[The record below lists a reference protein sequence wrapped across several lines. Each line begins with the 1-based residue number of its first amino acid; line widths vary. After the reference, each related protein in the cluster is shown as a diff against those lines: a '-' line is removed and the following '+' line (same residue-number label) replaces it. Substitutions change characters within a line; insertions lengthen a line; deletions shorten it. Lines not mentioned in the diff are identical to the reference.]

1 MNRFY
6 VKIRSDIDKYLAI
19 FGIIA
24 SLILIVYC
32 SITIS
37 RIIYLFP
44 GILTFFVC
52 IGWLFLR
59 KNLALSQNL
68 KESQRIFFL
77 LIILFIILL
86 FFSLLLFR
94 FRPEIYKRPL
104 LFFILTAF
112 MASTIGCEILF
123 ANKRYSSLILIQIII
138 LGASIA
144 WSQLVLFS
152 NVVGVDPWFH
162 QMVTL
167 KIINFGYIPLGLSY
181 SHLPIFHIIIA
192 ITSLFSNLNYKIAAI
207 FSVSIAQIIYNTIFI
222 YLLGV
227 LITKNYKIGLLSS
240 LMVILASHH
249 INMSY
254 WSIPNGF
261 GVIFIPIIIYLVF
274 KNDFKSIFPRIF
286 LVILLSFTL
295 IFTHPLASLNMAL
308 ILIAIYIL
316 STIYNILEQKK
327 EKIIPITIPI
337 FFTIAMFTWWSYA
350 SGNLFTLTNLFE
362 WGFSRDK
369 FISKT
374 SMDIFSTYVQQIPLK
389 EQIFNQL
396 GMFLFFALSFIGVL
410 FLISRWEKKNIILA
424 CIGILPLFIA
434 FFSLISGLSV
444 IEHRWYYL
452 AQIILS
458 IPLGIA
464 LFLLMGKI
472 KNFPLKIIGV
482 YSLIFLFAFVLIM
495 SPEANS
501 DNALFSPN
509 THVRVGS
516 YESELQVVTFLDNY
530 SGVIKTD
537 NLYAWRLSYL
547 GPYNTHS
554 FDDNLDSNYFFN
566 LKGYFV
572 LVRDAIMAEPFMH
585 YQSIYKLNY
594 NLNNVLIMNGF
605 SQVYNSGTVHGY
617 I

>member
-24 SLILIVYC
+24 SVIFIVYRSINLFLIV
-32 SITIS
+32 S
-37 RIIYLFP
+37 LLP

-59 KNLALSQNL
+59 KNLVLSHNL
-68 KESQRIFFL
+68 KESKRILFL

-104 LFFILTAF
+104 LFFILTSF

-138 LGASIA
+138 LGISIA
-144 WSQLVLFS
+144 WSQLLLFS
-152 NVVGVDPWFH
+152 NVIGVDPWYH

-167 KIINFGYIPLGLSY
+167 KIINFGYIPLGLDY
-181 SHLPIFHIIIA
+181 TYLPIFHIIIA
-192 ITSLFSNLNYKIAAI
+192 ITSLLSNLNYKIAAM
-207 FSVSIAQIIYNTIFI
+207 FSVSIAQIICNTIFI
-222 YLLGV
+222 YLLGL

-240 LMVILASHH
+240 LMVILANHH
-249 INMSY
+249 IYMSY

-261 GVIFIPIIIYLVF
+261 GVVFIPIIIYLIF
-274 KNDFKSIFPRIF
+274 KDDFRSIFLRIF
-286 LVILLSFTL
+286 LVIMLSFTL
-295 IFTHPLASLNMAL
+295 IFTHTIASLNMAL
-308 ILIAIYIL
+308 ILIVIYSSSI
-316 STIYNILEQKK
+316 IYNILEQKK

-337 FFTIAMFTWWSYA
+337 FFIIAMLTWWSYA
-350 SGNLFTLTNLFE
+350 SGHFFKLTELFK
-362 WGFSRDK
+362 WGFSRDM
-369 FISKT
+369 FISKI
-374 SMDIFSTYVQQIPLK
+374 MREIFSTYVQQIPVK

-410 FLISRWEKKNIILA
+410 FLISRCEKKKIILA
-424 CIGILPLFIA
+424 CIGILPLFILV
-434 FFSLISGLSV
+434 FSSIIGVLV

-452 AQIILS
+452 AQILLS
-458 IPLGIA
+458 VPLGIA
-464 LFLLMGKI
+464 IFLLINKI

-482 YSLIFLFAFVLIM
+482 YSLIFLFAFLLIM
-495 SPEANS
+495 SLEANS

-509 THVRVGS
+509 MLVRFGS
-516 YESELQVVTFLDNY
+516 YESELQVRTILDNY

-537 NLYAWRLSYL
+537 ALYAARISYL
-547 GPYNTHS
+547 GPYNIDS
-554 FDDNLDSNYFFN
+554 FDANLYSNNFSN

-572 LVRDAIMAEPFMH
+572 LVRQAIITEPFVH
-585 YQSIYKLNY
+585 YHNIYKLNY
-594 NLNNVLIMNGF
+594 NLNNVLIWENF
-605 SQVYNSGTVHGY
+605 SQIYNSGTVHGY